1 MEKLI
6 DIANRAVA
14 DYGFRQA
21 VLYGAADIARRW
33 ALSEEEA
40 ALLSG
45 PIMAELSALPI
56 PVQPADIPAEQ
67 ARIAVGHHEDVHP
80 GHEVRRVSLQ
90 PLVLQQATVNLDE
103 AVLITVP
110 HHPLLNPAESRCTT

>member
-21 VLYGAADIARRW
+21 VLYGASDIARKW
-33 ALSEEEA
+33 ELSEDEA

-45 PIMAELSALPI
+45 PMLAELSALPV
-56 PVQPADIPAEQ
+56 PVQPPDIPAEQ
-67 ARIAVGHHEDVHP
+67 ARVAGVIRGLTARH
-80 GHEVRRVSLQ
+80 
-90 PLVLQQATVNLDE
+90 
-103 AVLITVP
+103 
-110 HHPLLNPAESRCTT
+110 

>member
-1 MEKLI
+1 MDKLI

-21 VLYGAADIARRW
+21 VLYGAADISRRW
-33 ALSEEEA
+33 SLTEEEA

-45 PIMAELSALPI
+45 PVLAELSSLPI

-67 ARIAVGHHEDVHP
+67 T
-80 GHEVRRVSLQ
+80 RVSEVIRGLF
-90 PLVLQQATVNLDE
+90 
-103 AVLITVP
+103 
-110 HHPLLNPAESRCTT
+110 PA

>member
-33 ALSEEEA
+33 ELTEEEA
-40 ALLSG
+40 VLLSG
-45 PIMAELSALPI
+45 PVLAELSALPI

-67 ARIAVGHHEDVHP
+67 AR
-80 GHEVRRVSLQ
+80 VSEIIRALF
-90 PLVLQQATVNLDE
+90 P
-103 AVLITVP
+103 
-110 HHPLLNPAESRCTT
+110 S

>member
-1 MEKLI
+1 MDKLI

-21 VLYGAADIARRW
+21 VLYGASDIARRW
-33 ALSEEEA
+33 ELSEDEA

-45 PIMAELSALPI
+45 PVLAELSALPI

-67 ARIAVGHHEDVHP
+67 ARVA
-80 GHEVRRVSLQ
+80 EVIRGLSF
-90 PLVLQQATVNLDE
+90 
-103 AVLITVP
+103 
-110 HHPLLNPAESRCTT
+110 S